1 MAAAVATTLVALW
14 GYSFKSLGCSVGGHV
29 QATCAGGSVS
39 KFALHHPARVVEWV
53 LVAIGEV
60 IPNTHAPTLWL
71 NGLLGAVLLA
81 AATAIVVQSVRHR
94 HAGRNCLPTALITFG
109 LLFDLL
115 VAVLRAQLL
124 TISWVN
130 SSYAMP
136 NILILLAIVIYACGL
151 ADTCPGPPRLC
162 IHRRRIP
169 PRSIRNGDTIGTYW
183 CASVR

>member
-1 MAAAVATTLVALW
+1 MRRR
-14 GYSFKSLGCSVGGHV
+14 LGVE
-29 QATCAGGSVS
+29 

-130 SSYAMP
+130 SNYAMP
-136 NILILLAIVIYACGL
+136 NILILLAIVIYAWGRLTPAPARPAFALIGVAFLLVQFGMATRSGL
-151 ADTCPGPPRLC
+151 DLVRERSMSTKRQPG
-162 IHRRRIP
+162 
-169 PRSIRNGDTIGTYW
+169 G
-183 CASVR
+183 